1 MTKGP
6 LAIGELA
13 RQTGTKVN
21 TIRFYE
27 DIGLLP
33 RPLRTASGRRTYA
46 HADISRLAFI
56 RGARALGFGLEQVR
70 TLLDLADD
78 RGRSCN
84 DVDALAR
91 QHLADVEAKIVSL
104 TSLRREL
111 SNLIGECE
119 RGTVADCRI
128 LEALAPKKAIID

>member
-1 MTKGP
+1 MTGP
-6 LAIGELA
+6 LAIGDLA

-27 DIGLLP
+27 EIGLLP
-33 RPLRTASGRRTYA
+33 RALRTASGRRTYA
-46 HADISRLAFI
+46 QSDVSRLAFI

-91 QHLADVEAKIVSL
+91 QHLEDVEAKIVSL
-104 TSLRREL
+104 KSLRQEL
-111 SNLIGECE
+111 SNLISECE
-119 RGTVADCRI
+119 RGTIADCRI
-128 LEALAPKKAIID
+128 LEALGPSGDVN

>member
-1 MTKGP
+1 MTGP

-27 DIGLLP
+27 DICLLP
-33 RPLRTASGRRTYA
+33 PALRTGSGRRTYA
-46 HADISRLAFI
+46 QADVRRLAFI

-70 TLLDLADD
+70 TLLELADD

-91 QHLADVEAKIVSL
+91 QHVADVEAKIASL
-104 TSLRREL
+104 QSLRQEL

-128 LEALAPKKAIID
+128 LEALGPRSQAAR

>member
-1 MTKGP
+1 MTGP
-6 LAIGELA
+6 LAIGDLA

-27 DIGLLP
+27 EIGLLP
-33 RPLRTASGRRTYA
+33 RALRTASGRRTYA
-46 HADISRLAFI
+46 QSDVSRLAFI

-91 QHLADVEAKIVSL
+91 QHLEDVEAKIVSL
-104 TSLRREL
+104 KSLRQEL
-111 SNLIGECE
+111 SNLISECE
-119 RGTVADCRI
+119 RGTIADCRI
-128 LEALAPKKAIID
+128 LEALGPSGDVT

>member
-1 MTKGP
+1 MTGR

-13 RQTGTKVN
+13 RQTSTKVN

-33 RPLRTASGRRTYA
+33 HALRTASGRRTYA
-46 HADISRLAFI
+46 QADVSRLAFI

-70 TLLDLADD
+70 TLLELADD
-78 RGRSCN
+78 RGRPCN

-91 QHLADVEAKIVSL
+91 QRLADVEAKIASL
-104 TSLRREL
+104 MSLQHEL

-119 RGTVADCRI
+119 RGTVANCRI
-128 LEALAPKKAIID
+128 LEALAPKDAVAS